1 VVTTESLRATDRQ
14 TLVRVCNGIA
24 VACLTIVL
32 LEVAVSFLPDDVFLR
47 YFTVR
52 RLLLGLGLIA
62 AGLVLVLR
70 PEERRPIPRQAL
82 VLAAPAA
89 LLLLSYIA
97 SAVVHRSPL
106 AFPSVRLLV
115 EELLVFVLVL
125 FIARDRR
132 SAQIVLL
139 IMLLVVAAV
148 SFEAIRQ
155 FTSHANTHFFM
166 VDRGGWTT
174 IEVLAAPADGFVR
187 VVGYFNNP
195 NLLGAFLVLVL
206 PFAWAFAATSRL
218 PRWVTGV
225 VIAAG
230 AVALVLTFS
239 RAPLLSIVLALV
251 LIAALRRPLVALLL
265 LPVAA
270 AVIFNP
276 FSLGRLTTGLSRI
289 DSLKLGLEGVVQQ
302 PLVGV
307 GPGAFRDFAEREGA
321 EFWNAHNSFLNVAAE
336 VGVVGGLSLV
346 ALVVLALLWTFRLRR
361 ERPRDPLVAAFIAVF
376 VSFTL
381 VSLLDAPYNTVAGS
395 YMLWVALG
403 LLVATCGF
411 SRPVG
416 GPAPAHDAEKRP
428 VSARVQSETAE
439 SRAVVPAGGSLPA
452 GPVPPAAGSP
462 STGPVAG
469 PPVDTS
475 GPLV

>member
-1 VVTTESLRATDRQ
+1 
-14 TLVRVCNGIA
+14 
-24 VACLTIVL
+24 
-32 LEVAVSFLPDDVFLR
+32 
-47 YFTVR
+47 
-52 RLLLGLGLIA
+52 
-62 AGLVLVLR
+62 
-70 PEERRPIPRQAL
+70 
-82 VLAAPAA
+82 
-89 LLLLSYIA
+89 
-97 SAVVHRSPL
+97 
-106 AFPSVRLLV
+106 
-115 EELLVFVLVL
+115 
-125 FIARDRR
+125 
-132 SAQIVLL
+132 VLL
-139 IMLLVVAAV
+139 IMLLAVAAV

-155 FTSHANTHFFM
+155 FTSAENTHFFM

-174 IEVLAAPADGFVR
+174 VEVLAAPADGFVR

-230 AVALVLTFS
+230 AAALVLTFS
-239 RAPLLSIVLALV
+239 RAPLLSIVLALI

-270 AVIFNP
+270 AVVLNP
-276 FSLGRLTTGLSRI
+276 FSLGRLTTGLSRL

-302 PLVGV
+302 PLTGV
-307 GPGAFRDFAEREGA
+307 GPGAFRDFAEQEGA

-336 VGVVGGLSLV
+336 VGIIGGLSLM

-361 ERPRDPLVAAFIAVF
+361 ERPRDPLVSAFIAVF

-395 YMLWVALG
+395 YVLWVALG

-411 SRPVG
+411 SRPLTAG
-416 GPAPAHDAEKRP
+416 APSHVREPRP
-428 VSARVQSETAE
+428 VAPTGR
-439 SRAVVPAGGSLPA
+439 
-452 GPVPPAAGSP
+452 PVPTRPAAER
-462 STGPVAG
+462 
-469 PPVDTS
+469 PVDAS
-475 GPLV
+475 GPLL